1 MLLRIGEKF
10 MEPALDVEEVD
21 FFGVLASATPENVFL
36 FPCLLTVISASLGLP
51 CLSACMIFLA

>member
-1 MLLRIGEKF
+1 

-21 FFGVLASATPENVFL
+21 FFGVLASATPEKVFL
-36 FPCLLTVISASLGLP
+36 FPFLLTVISASLGLP